1 MFVSEYLEGL
11 CQKVYLNYVISNQQ
25 RQQAA
30 FEEAQALK
38 PEVDILE
45 EAQRLRL
52 DHSTLLLKLQELKTM
67 SLNAT
72 VAERT
77 AAKKTKELEA

>member
-1 MFVSEYLEGL
+1 MSEYLEGL

-25 RQQAA
+25 RQQAS
-30 FEEAQALK
+30 FEEARALK
-38 PEVDILE
+38 PEVEILE
-45 EAQRLRL
+45 TAERLRL
-52 DHSTLLLKLQELKTM
+52 DQSSLMLKLEEYKNI

-77 AAKKTKELEA
+77 AAKRAKELEA